1 MTMIVHDAKTP
12 LYMQVKDSLEKRIVT
27 GVYPKGTKIPSEK
40 MLCEEFGVSRITIR
54 QALDMLE
61 SVGLTTPVHGKGTF
75 VNTNKLDSPLQ
86 KIRSFSE
93 MLSGK
98 GYHGYTKIDRYDTQ
112 PATAGERLQYGW
124 EDGSVS
130 HLHLTGFS
138 AGDPIVTYQSVIR
151 EPFGEKMYA
160 QAASLE
166 KDGIPFSTFDL
177 YALAGIEI
185 GDIRQ
190 QIMAVNASEEIASR
204 LNLPVSAAVLVLDS
218 VISDKQGQSIE
229 HKCAYYRTDKYS
241 FTLAREL

>member
-1 MTMIVHDAKTP
+1 MIVHDAKTP
-12 LYMQVKDSLEKRIVT
+12 LYMQVKDSLEKRIVS
-27 GVYPKGTKIPSEK
+27 GVYPKGSKLPSEK
-40 MLCEEFGVSRITIR
+40 MLCEEFGVSRITVR
-54 QALDMLE
+54 QALDLLE

-98 GYHGYTKIDRYDTQ
+98 GYHGYTKIDLYEQNST
-112 PATAGERLQYGW
+112 TADERLLYCW
-124 EDGSVS
+124 EDEAVS
-130 HLHLTGFS
+130 RLHLTGFS

-177 YALAGIEI
+177 YALSGIEI

-204 LNLPVSAAVLVLDS
+204 LNLPVGAAVLVLDS

>member
-1 MTMIVHDAKTP
+1 MIVHDAKTP
-12 LYMQVKDSLEKRIVT
+12 LYMQVKDSLEKRIT
-27 GVYPKGTKIPSEK
+27 SGVYPKGTKIPSEK
-40 MLCEEFGVSRITIR
+40 MLCEEFGVSRITVR
-54 QALDMLE
+54 QALDLLE

-86 KIRSFSE
+86 KIHSFSE

-98 GYHGYTKIDRYDTQ
+98 GYHGYTKIDLYEQQST
-112 PATAGERLQYGW
+112 TAGEQLWCDW
-124 EDGSVS
+124 EDEPVS
-130 HLHLTGFS
+130 RLHLTGFS

-160 QAASLE
+160 QAVALE

-190 QIMAVNASEEIASR
+190 QIMAVNASEEIASL
-204 LNLPVSAAVLVLDS
+204 LNLPVGAAVLVLDS

-241 FTLAREL
+241 FTLTREL